1 MPLLY
6 QTRRRHQLCHKSVPG
21 TENGTI
27 FSHLNPC
34 TWCAEAVLGR
44 GNRAMK
50 FYNALCPALQNDKI
64 EIHRAEPYSSCRFV
78 VGKAHTAFG
87 KARHPFMTGSSG
99 WAYHAV
105 IQHLLGVRP
114 AFDALTVEKLP
125 VLTAGSACHA
135 EDIMG

>member
-1 MPLLY
+1 M
-6 QTRRRHQLCHKSVPG
+6 R
-21 TENGTI
+21 
-27 FSHLNPC
+27 
-34 TWCAEAVLGR
+34 EAVLGR
-44 GNRAMK
+44 GSRAMK